1 MANYLAYEESP
12 YLKKH
17 KDNPVLWYPW
27 GKEALEAAKR
37 ENKLIFLSIGYSS
50 CHWCHVME
58 KESFENEKI
67 AKFLNEHFI
76 SIKVDKQERP
86 DIDAHFQ
93 EIFMKM
99 NKKPGGWPLSIF
111 LTPELIPVYSATYI
125 PDTPRY
131 GMMGFLELLE
141 ILNEAY
147 QKEPNK
153 LIQKGKEL
161 LETLKPKRKIEA
173 TKITSALIEIASKQ
187 IKQVYEPKYG
197 GFGNAPKFPHS
208 YTLHLAM
215 NLFKLTKDEELKE
228 IVTNTLDNML
238 KGGMYDIV
246 DGGFCRYS
254 TDEKWLVPHFE
265 KMSYDN
271 ALMIDVLVKAYRLFK
286 KEIYLQEAKKSASFM
301 IEKMSKNNLF
311 FSASDADSNGVEG
324 EYYLFDYDE
333 VKNAFKKEG
342 LDEELLKK
350 LSITKN
356 GNFQGKS
363 IARVEDSN
371 LLQEPIIQKALNI
384 LKDLRSKKIYPFIDK
399 KIITAN
405 NAMMICA
412 LSVLGK
418 EDKFYLEL
426 AKNTLK
432 TLEEKMSKQGG
443 LYHSALIESE
453 PKIEAFLEDY
463 VWLIKANLSL
473 YEISLD
479 ELYLIRAVDLVNEA
493 IKRFY
498 KNGLWIIGNYEF
510 KDYAKDSDAST
521 PSSLAIMVEN
531 LLTIRSLAEPIY
543 EKFAFKTLEIH
554 SYNLMRQPISR
565 PTLTNC
571 AIRWLKDDIIIKA
584 KEKLLQEIKMIEWN
598 YPYTFLKVSLDDNYQ
613 VCTNKACFAT
623 AKSKDELIENL
634 N

>member
-1 MANYLAYEESP
+1 MANRLMYEESP
-12 YLKKH
+12 YLRQH
-17 KDNPVLWYPW
+17 KDNPVAWYPW

-67 AKFLNEHFI
+67 AKFLNEYFI
-76 SIKVDKQERP
+76 SIKVDKEERP

-141 ILNEAY
+141 ILHEAY
-147 QKEPNK
+147 QKDPNK
-153 LIQKGKEL
+153 LIQKGQEV
-161 LETLKPKRKIEA
+161 LEALKPKSKIEA
-173 TKITSALIEIASKQ
+173 TKITSALIEIATNQ

-208 YTLHLAM
+208 YTLNLAM
-215 NLFKLTKDEELKE
+215 NLFKLTKDEELAK
-228 IVTNTLDNML
+228 IVTHTLNNML

-271 ALMIDVLVKAYRLFK
+271 ALMIEVLVKAYRLFK
-286 KEIYLQEAKKSASFM
+286 KETYLQEAKKSASFM

-324 EYYLFDYDE
+324 EYFVFDYNE
-333 VKNAFKKEG
+333 VKSAFEKEG
-342 LDEELLKK
+342 LSEDLLQK
-350 LSITKN
+350 LSITIE
-356 GNFQGKS
+356 GNFYGS
-363 IARVEDSN
+363 SLVRVKDISYLEDE
-371 LLQEPIIQKALNI
+371 QIKKALII
-384 LKDLRSKKIYPFIDK
+384 LKELRKKKHYPLIDK

-432 TLEEKMSKQGG
+432 ALEEKMSKQGG

-463 VWLIKANLSL
+463 AWLIKANLSL
-473 YEISLD
+473 YEITLD
-479 ELYLIRAVDLVNEA
+479 ELYLIQATNLANEA

-498 KNGLWIIGNYEF
+498 KNGFWIVGNYEF
-510 KDYAKDSDAST
+510 SNFAKDTDASI
-521 PSSLAIMVEN
+521 PSAVAIMVEN
-531 LLTIRSLAEPIY
+531 LLTIRSLVEPIY
-543 EKFAFKTLEIH
+543 EKFAFKTLEVN

-571 AIRWLKDDIIIKA
+571 AIRWIKDDIIIKA

-598 YPYTFLKVSLDDNYQ
+598 YPYTLLKVSLDDNYQ

-623 AKSKDELIENL
+623 AKSKDELL
-634 N
+634 KLL